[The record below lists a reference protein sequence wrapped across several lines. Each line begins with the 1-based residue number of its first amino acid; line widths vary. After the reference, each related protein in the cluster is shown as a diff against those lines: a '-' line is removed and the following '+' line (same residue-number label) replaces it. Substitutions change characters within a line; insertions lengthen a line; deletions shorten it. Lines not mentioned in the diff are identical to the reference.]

1 MTTPD
6 IQVETLAKRGAQAR
20 KAEIARTQTAR
31 LIPTPPRHR
40 IQVATG
46 QPEAQ
51 QTRIALIPTRT
62 IATAGL
68 PLRNL
73 PNQKMKQSSRTSH
86 RIQRAASLARTQEE
100 LEILRRQTGRPPGV
114 LQSTRT
120 QRMQIAST
128 INPEHIRCPTAARR
142 Q

>member
-6 IQVETLAKRGAQAR
+6 IQVVTLAKREAEAR
-20 KAEIARTQTAR
+20 KAEIARAQPAR
-31 LIPTPPRHR
+31 PIITRPPDR
-40 IQVATG
+40 IQLATG
-46 QPEAQ
+46 QPQAQ
-51 QTRIALIPTRT
+51 QTRTAPIPTRT

-73 PNQKMKQSSRTSH
+73 PNQKMKQSSGTSH